1 MSMDSGEAPSSTAPA
16 AAPGPLAGIR
26 VLDCATFIA
35 GPYCATFLAEFGA
48 EVVKIEQPGPGDP
61 TRKFGTPTACGD
73 SLVWLSEGRNK
84 KSLTI
89 NLKSPEGSAL
99 LKRLVE
105 QADVLVEN
113 FQPGTLEGWG
123 LGWETLK
130 QHNPRLVM
138 VRISAYGQTG
148 PYSPRPG
155 FGRIANAFGG
165 ISFLAGYPD
174 RPPVTPGSATLPD
187 YLSGMYGAM
196 GALVALRA
204 REHSGV
210 GQVVDIGLYESVFR
224 ILDEL
229 APAYHYKGTV
239 RQRMG
244 PGTVNVVPHSHYPT
258 SDQRWIAIACTSDKI
273 FARLAEVMG
282 RPELAGDG
290 LWGTVPRREADR
302 EAVDALV
309 GAWTG
314 RHTREEVLA
323 LCSAGEVPCGPL
335 YSIDEIFEDPQYR
348 ARDNIAFIT
357 EPRVPGKNEFAV
369 PNVMPRLTGTPG
381 RIDWLG
387 PALGSHTEDV
397 LKDWAGLSPDEISAL
412 RTAGAI

>member
-1 MSMDSGEAPSSTAPA
+1 MTDPQAQHAVP
-16 AAPGPLAGIR
+16 PGPGALKGIR
-26 VLDCATFIA
+26 VLDIATFIA

-48 EVVKIEQPGPGDP
+48 EVIKVEMPGTGDP
-61 TRKFGTPTACGD
+61 TRKFGTPTPCGD

-89 NLKSPEGSAL
+89 NFKNPQGAAL
-99 LKRLVE
+99 LRKLVE
-105 QADVLVEN
+105 RADVLVEN

-123 LGWETLK
+123 LGWEELK
-130 QHNPRLVM
+130 KHNPRLVM

-204 REHSGV
+204 REHTGV